1 MNLEPDRTTLEGWLA
16 TFSAAALDH
25 LDRLPVAPSIGKVGA
40 EGLAAA
46 EVASLPIPEA
56 AHAGGA
62 PELAAHIVEAAEAS
76 LCAAGPGYMA
86 YVPGGGIPSAG
97 IAELVASWL
106 NRFTGLSAAAPA
118 LCRLEADTLR
128 WLASEFGYGPEAR
141 GIFTS
146 GGSLANF
153 SAVVTARHAKLGDEG
168 DYRTARVYTSSQ
180 VHHSVSR
187 SVGLAGIPP
196 RNVRSI
202 ATDARLRMDPAALR
216 SAIDEDRRAGLRP
229 FLVVSSAGTTNTGAV
244 DPLNAIADVCTQTE
258 LWHHVD
264 GAYGGA
270 FVLCAEGRARLE
282 GIARADSIT
291 FDPHKGM
298 FLPYGTGTLLVA
310 DGAALL
316 AAHQAHAAYLQDFDR
331 LDRRA
336 EAPSPT
342 DHGPEL
348 SRPFRGLRLW
358 LPLQLHG
365 AAAFREALREKL
377 ALAEALAQG
386 IRRLIANGSPLELVD
401 DPQLTV
407 VPLRLARRHDEA
419 LAAWNLRNRAFCEA
433 VNASGRVALS
443 STTLPVEGG
452 AAFTIRAC
460 ILSFRTHRD
469 RVEAALE
476 DIAAAAMRY

>member
-1 MNLEPDRTTLEGWLA
+1 MSLEPDRATLESWLA

-25 LDRLPVAPSIGKVGA
+25 IDGLATTPAAGKVGA

-46 EVASLPIPEA
+46 ELASLPIPET
-56 AHAGGA
+56 AHEGGA
-62 PELAAHIVEAAEAS
+62 SALASRIVSAAEAS

-86 YVPGGGIPSAG
+86 YIPGGGIPSAA

-128 WLASEFGYGPEAR
+128 WLAREFGYGSQAR

-153 SAVVTARHAKLGDEG
+153 SAVVTARHAKLGDDG
-168 DYRTARVYTSSQ
+168 DYRNARVYTSSQ

-196 RNVRSI
+196 KNVRAI
-202 ATDARLRMDPAALR
+202 ATDDRLRMDPAALR
-216 SAIDEDRRAGLRP
+216 VAITEDQRAGLRP
-229 FLVVSSAGTTNTGAV
+229 FLLVSSAGTTNTGAV
-244 DPLNAIADVCTQTE
+244 DPLEEIADACGE
-258 LWHHVD
+258 AGLWHHVD

-270 FVLCAEGRARLE
+270 FVLCGEGREKLR
-282 GIARADSIT
+282 GIERADSIT

-310 DGAALL
+310 DGQALHD
-316 AAHQAHAAYLQDFDR
+316 AHQAHAAYLQDFDR
-331 LDRRA
+331 LDRRQ

-365 AAAFREALREKL
+365 AAAFRSALTEKL
-377 ALAEALAQG
+377 ALAHTLASG
-386 IRRLIANGSPLELVD
+386 IRALSEAGHPLELVD
-401 DPQLTV
+401 EPQLSV
-407 VPLRLARRHDEA
+407 VPFRLTRRSGEE
-419 LAAWNLRNRAFCEA
+419 LEAWNQRNAEFCEA
-433 VNASGRVALS
+433 INAPGRVCVS
-443 STTLPVEGG
+443 STTLPVEDG
-452 AAFTIRAC
+452 AAFTVRAC
-460 ILSFRTHRD
+460 ILSFRTHDD
-469 RVEAALE
+469 RVQAALE